1 MKLAFGWRNKSAP
14 EIPALD
20 YLNLGCG
27 AHFSPEWV
35 NVDLASDDPR
45 VLAHDLR
52 KPLSFAAASFSVV
65 YHSHVLEHLSRSSG
79 ATFLGEC
86 FRVLKPAGILRV
98 AVPDLEKIALLYL
111 EALRGAT
118 ASDESAA
125 RRYEWIV
132 LELLDQMTREQP
144 GGEMLKYWRQN
155 PMPAESFV
163 FERMGREV
171 RRVIER
177 LRAKPASAARRE
189 ADAPPT
195 DRQAAEF
202 RARGEIHKWMY
213 DRHSLAELLKQSGFT
228 APRLCAATESASPGF
243 ARMALDV
250 DPDGSVRKPDS
261 LFMEALKPR

>member
-1 MKLAFGWRNKSAP
+1 MKLAFGWRSKSAP
-14 EIPALD
+14 PAAALD

-35 NVDLASDDPR
+35 NVDLTSDDPR
-45 VLAHDLR
+45 VVQHDLR
-52 KPLSFAAASFSVV
+52 KPLPFDAGSFSVV
-65 YHSHVLEHLSRSSG
+65 YHSHVLEHLSRSAG
-79 ATFLGEC
+79 VTFLGEC
-86 FRVLKPAGILRV
+86 FRVLKPGGLLRV

-118 ASDESAA
+118 SGDESAA

-177 LRAKPASAARRE
+177 LRAKSSAKARRE

-195 DRQAAEF
+195 DREAAEF

-213 DRHSLAELLKQSGFT
+213 DRHSLADLLQQTGFA
-228 APRLCAATESASPGF
+228 APRVCAATESAIPDF
-243 ARMALDV
+243 ARMGLDV

-261 LFMEALKPR
+261 LFMEASKPR